1 VQKEW
6 QGLADELAKI
16 EAKRPPALAVTQG
29 VTDIGPE
36 APPTFVL
43 HRGDWQRKK
52 AQVEPGYPT
61 IIDSKPA
68 TIPHHSSKT
77 TGRRAALALW
87 LTDKNNPLTARVM
100 MNRLWQQHFGRGIVG
115 TPGDF
120 GAMGE
125 KPSHPE
131 LLDWLAREFMENGW
145 SLKAMHRLMVTS
157 AAYRQGT
164 EWRREAA
171 KVDPDNRL
179 LWRVNRRR
187 LEGEALRDAMLAV
200 SGQLNPQAGGP
211 SIYPELPA
219 EVEKPRGGWPVNKE
233 VHQRNRR
240 SIYVFVKRNMRFPF
254 FAIMDAPD
262 SNETCSRRHVT
273 TSAPQA
279 LMLVNGKFTLDMA
292 KALADRVMAEKD
304 VGRKVDRIYR
314 FALGR
319 SPDGKEVALALAF
332 LERADI
338 VDLCH
343 VVLNLNEFA
352 YVD

>member
-1 VQKEW
+1 M
-6 QGLADELAKI
+6 
-16 EAKRPPALAVTQG
+16 
-29 VTDIGPE
+29 
-36 APPTFVL
+36 
-43 HRGDWQRKK
+43 
-52 AQVEPGYPT
+52 

-68 TIPHHSSKT
+68 TILHHSSKT

-100 MNRLWQQHFGRGIVG
+100 LNRLWQHHFGRGIVS

-164 EWRREAA
+164 EWRKEPA

-179 LWRVNRRR
+179 LWRMNRRR

-233 VHQRNRR
+233 VHERNRR

-292 KALADRVMAEKD
+292 KALADRVMAGKD
-304 VGRKVDRIYR
+304 VGKKVDRIYR
-314 FALGR
+314 LALGR
-319 SPDGKEVALALAF
+319 PPDAKETALALTF

-343 VVLNLNEFA
+343 VVLNLNELA